1 MIFGELFGELFSE
14 PASSLL
20 CPHFLISDVQNNTEN
35 GINRE
40 EITDHV
46 LILDFMETAHET
58 PLGILTGISRTPGAF
73 HL

>member
-1 MIFGELFGELFSE
+1 MAVKRRAELFSYSFDG
-14 PASSLL
+14 ARGSSPL

-46 LILDFMETAHET
+46 LIPDFMETAHET
-58 PLGILTGISRTPGAF
+58 PLGI
-73 HL
+73 